1 MGVAD
6 LSSSPLDDPNFDI
19 ADETEIDSEIELE
32 SAQSLEIVGRR
43 IAHRNVQ
50 TDDVDAFADSTDWPI
65 GALCFL
71 RNYGRS
77 DGADLAQRIESEFAD
92 AAPSNAEMA
101 DFARRR
107 ALRSQRRRHQRAR

>member
-71 RNYGRS
+71 RNYGAATARIWRS
-77 DGADLAQRIESEFAD
+77 ASKVSLPTPRRPTRKWRRFC
-92 AAPSNAEMA
+92 APS
-101 DFARRR
+101 
-107 ALRSQRRRHQRAR
+107 STSKPTSTP